1 MSKQLVQFAE
11 KKGDYYSELATEHL
25 RSREPKKAK
34 SLLLS
39 AVDWYKKAGNEGKA
53 KDAQQRADAINV

>member
-39 AVDWYKKAGNEGKA
+39 AVDWYKKAGNEAKA
-53 KDAQQRADAINV
+53 KDAQQRAEAIKV

>member
-1 MSKQLVQFAE
+1 MSKQLFVFAE

-39 AVDWYKKAGNEGKA
+39 AVDWYKKAGNEEKA
-53 KDAQQRADAINV
+53 RDAQQRADAIKE